1 MSPPGM
7 ILVTGGGRGIGAAVA
22 RKLGSL
28 GHPIAINYAGN
39 TEAAAAVVAT
49 IRMAGGI
56 AEAIQGDVGDPAAIE
71 LDFGHFRLGS
81 RRLR

>member
-39 TEAAAAVVAT
+39 TEAAAVVAT

-56 AEAIQGDVGDPAAIE
+56 AEAIQGNVGDPAA
-71 LDFGHFRLGS
+71 
-81 RRLR
+81 